1 MLHILQLPGTL
12 SRSNGRMTV
21 IMNIYREIIKKDIQF
36 DFLVTEVE
44 ENDYSE
50 EIQELGGRIFSLPSG
65 KDNLLAVRKK
75 MREVLSNLSYQYD
88 IVHYHAI
95 SSWGFAIDIPY
106 RKKIKVIT
114 HSHATQLSDTIPKSF
129 RNRIFTLNIFLYS
142 NQFIACSDEA
152 GKKLF
157 IRSKFIYLPN
167 AINPTSF
174 LYDQDK
180 RVSYRRMLK
189 IKDNELLIGS
199 VGRLAKQKNQ
209 QFLIK
214 ILDYLIKK
222 GIPAKLLIIGDGADM
237 KKLISI
243 TSQFELT
250 DNVSFIGSVPNP
262 SDYYSA
268 MDVFALPSLFE
279 GLPMVGVEAQA
290 NGLPTVFSSAISK
303 QVNVYNA
310 IFIGIK
316 EKNIK
321 TWGEAIIYHWQQG
334 RDRLALDHIRSNG
347 FDSTFNVQRW
357 VKIYDNRDVL

>member
-1 MLHILQLPGTL
+1 
-12 SRSNGRMTV
+12 
-21 IMNIYREIIKKDIQF
+21 
-36 DFLVTEVE
+36 
-44 ENDYSE
+44 
-50 EIQELGGRIFSLPSG
+50 
-65 KDNLLAVRKK
+65 
-75 MREVLSNLSYQYD
+75 
-88 IVHYHAI
+88 
-95 SSWGFAIDIPY
+95 
-106 RKKIKVIT
+106 
-114 HSHATQLSDTIPKSF
+114 
-129 RNRIFTLNIFLYS
+129 
-142 NQFIACSDEA
+142 
-152 GKKLF
+152 
-157 IRSKFIYLPN
+157 
-167 AINPTSF
+167 
-174 LYDQDK
+174 
-180 RVSYRRMLK
+180 MLK